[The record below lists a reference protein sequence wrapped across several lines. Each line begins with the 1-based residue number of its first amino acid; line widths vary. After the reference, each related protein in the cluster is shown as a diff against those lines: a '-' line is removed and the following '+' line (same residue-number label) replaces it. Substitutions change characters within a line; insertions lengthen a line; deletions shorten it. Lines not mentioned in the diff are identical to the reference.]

1 LNEKLNSTCPKEI
14 GGDVGIGGESVF
26 GNTLGRI

>member
-1 LNEKLNSTCPKEI
+1 VKTSNSTCPKEI